1 MEQIIL
7 ASHGKTNWSIVVP
20 ADASPSQR
28 HAAEELYRF
37 LFEISGARLHIRQ
50 ESEAKGE
57 WEIYVGACA
66 LVQALDPSL
75 DIPSL
80 GKEGFVIQTY
90 EKAIVIAGGRE
101 RGTLYGVYSFLE
113 TYLGCRWFTQEV
125 SRIPRRDTVAI
136 GAIRERQVPV
146 LEQRDTYFGATEDG
160 DWYAR
165 NKVNG
170 HSCHLDDIHGGRL
183 EYEGFVH
190 TFYKLVPPEEYFDE
204 HPEYFSL
211 VDGKRIREK
220 GQLCLTN
227 PDVLNI
233 VVEKIKDWLRKNPK
247 ASIVSVSQNDCYNP
261 CQCEHCRQ
269 IDEREGTF
277 AGSLLT
283 FVNKVAEAIEP
294 EFPDVAIDTLAY
306 QYARKPPKTLKAR
319 HNVII
324 RLCSIE
330 CCFAHPLEECD
341 YIAACGNRLG
351 TSNSFVEDIR
361 RWGEIS
367 DRLYIWD
374 YVVNFD
380 NFLQP
385 FPNFNVL
392 QPNIQFFV
400 KHHVK
405 GLFEEGN
412 YTPGGFVELG
422 ELRQYVLAKLMWDPN
437 CNVRRHIREFMAGVY
452 GMAGAAL
459 LDYFDLL
466 HEQVA
471 APDTH
476 LGIYDE
482 PTAAY
487 LSEEFMLRAQELFDE
502 ACRLADTPQILER
515 VKKAELSLEF
525 VRLARMPLEAQGRVQ
540 AVEEFF
546 QKVEHFGIARIREW
560 YPWEVSREKML
571 KGEL

>member
-1 MEQIIL
+1 M
-7 ASHGKTNWSIVVP
+7 
-20 ADASPSQR
+20 
-28 HAAEELYRF
+28 
-37 LFEISGARLHIRQ
+37 
-50 ESEAKGE
+50 
-57 WEIYVGACA
+57 
-66 LVQALDPSL
+66 
-75 DIPSL
+75 
-80 GKEGFVIQTY
+80 
-90 EKAIVIAGGRE
+90 
-101 RGTLYGVYSFLE
+101 
-113 TYLGCRWFTQEV
+113 
-125 SRIPRRDTVAI
+125 
-136 GAIRERQVPV
+136 
-146 LEQRDTYFGATEDG
+146 
-160 DWYAR
+160 
-165 NKVNG
+165 
-170 HSCHLDDIHGGRL
+170 
-183 EYEGFVH
+183 
-190 TFYKLVPPEEYFDE
+190 
-204 HPEYFSL
+204 
-211 VDGKRIREK
+211 
-220 GQLCLTN
+220 
-227 PDVLNI
+227 
-233 VVEKIKDWLRKNPK
+233 
-247 ASIVSVSQNDCYNP
+247 
-261 CQCEHCRQ
+261 
-269 IDEREGTF
+269 
-277 AGSLLT
+277 
-283 FVNKVAEAIEP
+283 
-294 EFPDVAIDTLAY
+294 
-306 QYARKPPKTLKAR
+306 
-319 HNVII
+319 
-324 RLCSIE
+324 
-330 CCFAHPLEECD
+330 
-341 YIAACGNRLG
+341 
-351 TSNSFVEDIR
+351 
-361 RWGEIS
+361 
-367 DRLYIWD
+367 
-374 YVVNFD
+374 NFD